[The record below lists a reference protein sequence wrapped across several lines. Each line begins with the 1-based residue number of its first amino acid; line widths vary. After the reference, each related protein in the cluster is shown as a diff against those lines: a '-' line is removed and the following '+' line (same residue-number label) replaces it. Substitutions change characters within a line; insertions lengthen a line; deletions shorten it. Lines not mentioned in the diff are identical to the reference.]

1 VQNGTCVACAR
12 HGSVHDA
19 AAPNSFSLVLVP
31 PSSGSASWEAAQ
43 EVASQHGLR
52 PDLLKFSGVK
62 LADVAKPGMLDK
74 VDELGKQNR
83 ESGWCGECA

>member
-1 VQNGTCVACAR
+1 
-12 HGSVHDA
+12 
-19 AAPNSFSLVLVP
+19 L
-31 PSSGSASWEAAQ
+31 ASWETTQ

-52 PDLLKFSGVK
+52 PGLLAFSGMK

-74 VDELGKQNR
+74 VEELGKQNS